1 MPAIVSGPPQ
11 QSEHMW
17 QALKNHITRERQRKK
32 QGFNLVSKI
41 IYAFIFIIMVFLYH
55 FLTIFICI

>member
-32 QGFNLVSKI
+32 QGIS
-41 IYAFIFIIMVFLYH
+41 YLYY
-55 FLTIFICI
+55 LC